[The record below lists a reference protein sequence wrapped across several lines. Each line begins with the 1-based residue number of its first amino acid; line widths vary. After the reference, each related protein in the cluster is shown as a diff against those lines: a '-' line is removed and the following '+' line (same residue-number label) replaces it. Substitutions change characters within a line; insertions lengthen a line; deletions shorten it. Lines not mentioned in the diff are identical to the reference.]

1 MEDLYTLLEN
11 AESNDDYRAIL
22 ESLRWPEGFA
32 CPRCGDTKAYR
43 IESRKLMECRQ
54 CQAQISATS
63 GTALHGV
70 KNLKLWVKAIL
81 SLLEEDGLSST
92 SLALLFNLDY
102 ATTWFMMQKVRLVLG
117 KHLEEFLGDTRQEV
131 SIPCATLKKALF
143 KRSGERRIQYNPD
156 VHDEEKDEG
165 KNSGENSGENSP
177 EPIEQLV
184 VESTRVLVAY
194 LLGTFYGV
202 SRKYSQLYVYENS
215 IRLAAAVIDPLSL
228 LSCFVRGSP
237 MPRKA
242 VIKYIAPQVLRR
254 SYRPS

>member
-1 MEDLYTLLEN
+1 MEDLYTLLEK
-11 AESNDDYRAIL
+11 AESNDDYRTIL
-22 ESLRWPEGFA
+22 ESLRWPEGFS

-92 SLALLFNLDY
+92 SLSLLFKLDY
-102 ATTWFMMQKVRLVLG
+102 ATTWFMMQKIRLVLG
-117 KHLEEFLGDTRQEV
+117 KHLEDFLGDTREEV

-143 KRSGERRIQYNPD
+143 KHSGERRIQYCQNA
-156 VHDEEKDEG
+156 HDAEKDGGKNNG
-165 KNSGENSGENSP
+165 KNSV
-177 EPIEQLV
+177 EPIDQLV
-184 VESTRVLVAY
+184 QESTRILIAY

-228 LSCFVRGSP
+228 ITCFVRGSP
-237 MPRKA
+237 LPRKA
-242 VIKYIAPQVLRR
+242 ILKYIAPQLLRR
-254 SYRPS
+254 SYRLS